1 MMWNTIGH
9 DGVVG
14 LLRRSLDEGRLAHAY
29 MITGPRH
36 LGKMALAV
44 DLAMAVNCTGQERP
58 CGECTQCDR
67 ISRGLHTDVKVV
79 EVDIDKGVTIKIDQV
94 REMQREISLAPFEG
108 ASRVVIFD
116 ESERLSEDAANALLK
131 TLEEPPDQVLMLLLA
146 SDTGAVAPTLS
157 SRCQLLELKRVSGAT
172 IVDALIRNNGVEA
185 PLADQIARIARGRPG
200 WAFRAAS
207 DPEILENLSSK
218 LEELE
223 QIVAG
228 DIEER
233 FAHAAAIASA
243 FGKDRVAGRGD
254 LDMWLDWWRDLMLVK
269 AGTPEFMT
277 HVSRLEIMRAAAA
290 KMTTAQIARAI
301 AAIGET
307 ASLMER
313 NVNSRLA
320 LEQLF
325 LSLPRSR

>member
-1 MMWNTIGH
+1 MWNTIGH
-9 DGVVG
+9 DTAVD

-29 MITGPRH
+29 MITGQRH
-36 LGKMALAV
+36 LGKMTLAL
-44 DLAMAVNCTGQERP
+44 DLAMAVNCTAPERP

-79 EVDIDKGVTIKIDQV
+79 EIDIDTGVTIKIDQV
-94 REMQREISLAPFEG
+94 LEMQREISLAPFEG

-116 ESERLSEDAANALLK
+116 ESERLTEDAANRLLK
-131 TLEEPPDQVLMLLLA
+131 TLEEPPDRVLMLLLA

-172 IVDALIRNNGVEA
+172 IVDALIRNNDVEA

-233 FAHAAAIASA
+233 FAHAAGIASA

-269 AGTPEFMT
+269 AGTPEFMI
-277 HVSRLEIMRAAAA
+277 HVSRLEIMRAASA
-290 KMTTAQIARAI
+290 KLTTEQIARAI
-301 AAIGET
+301 AAIRET

-325 LSLPRSR
+325 LSLPRPR

>member
-1 MMWNTIGH
+1 MWNTIGH
-9 DGVVG
+9 DSAVG

-44 DLAMAVNCTGQERP
+44 DLAMAVNCTGPERP

-67 ISRGLHTDVKVV
+67 VSRGLHTDVKVV
-79 EVDIDKGVTIKIDQV
+79 GVEKGVKIAIDQV

-116 ESERLSEDAANALLK
+116 ESERLSEEAANGLLK
-131 TLEEPPDQVLMLLLA
+131 TLEEPPDRVLTLLLA
-146 SDTGAVAPTLS
+146 SDTGAMAPTLW

-172 IVDALIRNNGVEA
+172 IVDALIRNHGVEA

-207 DPEILENLSSK
+207 DPEILESLSSK

-223 QIVAG
+223 EIVAG
-228 DIEER
+228 GIEER
-233 FAHAAAIASA
+233 FAHAAGIASA
-243 FGKDRVAGRGD
+243 FDKDRVAGRRD

-269 AGTPEFMT
+269 AGTPEFMI
-277 HVSRLEIMRAAAA
+277 HVSRLEIMRAASA
-290 KMTTAQIARAI
+290 KLTTEQIARAI
-301 AAIGET
+301 AAIRET

-325 LSLPRSR
+325 LSLPRPR

>member
-1 MMWNTIGH
+1 MWNTIGH
-9 DGVVG
+9 DSAVG

-44 DLAMAVNCTGQERP
+44 DLAMAVNCTGPERP

-67 ISRGLHTDVKVV
+67 VSRGLHTDVKVV
-79 EVDIDKGVTIKIDQV
+79 GVEKGVKIAIDQV

-116 ESERLSEDAANALLK
+116 ESERLSEEAANGLLK
-131 TLEEPPDQVLMLLLA
+131 TLEEPPDRVLTLLLA
-146 SDTGAVAPTLS
+146 SDTGAMAPTLW

-172 IVDALIRNNGVEA
+172 IVDALIRNHGVEA

-207 DPEILENLSSK
+207 DPEILESLSSK

-223 QIVAG
+223 EIVAG
-228 DIEER
+228 GIEER
-233 FAHAAAIASA
+233 FAHAAGIASA
-243 FGKDRVAGRGD
+243 FDKDRVAGRRD

-269 AGTPEFMT
+269 AGTPEFMI

-290 KMTTAQIARAI
+290 KLTIAQITRAI
-301 AAIGET
+301 AALGET
-307 ASLMER
+307 ASFMER

-325 LSLPRSR
+325 LSLPRPR

>member
-1 MMWNTIGH
+1 MWNTIGH
-9 DGVVG
+9 DSAVG

-44 DLAMAVNCTGQERP
+44 DLAMAVNCTGPERP

-67 ISRGLHTDVKVV
+67 VSRGLHTDVKVV
-79 EVDIDKGVTIKIDQV
+79 GVEKGVKIAIDQV

-116 ESERLSEDAANALLK
+116 ESERLSEEAANGLLK
-131 TLEEPPDQVLMLLLA
+131 TLEEPPDRVLTLLLA
-146 SDTGAVAPTLS
+146 SDTGAMAPTLS

-172 IVDALIRNNGVEA
+172 IVDALIRNHGVEA

-207 DPEILENLSSK
+207 DPEILESLSSK

-223 QIVAG
+223 EIVAG
-228 DIEER
+228 GIEER
-233 FAHAAAIASA
+233 FAHAAGIASA

-269 AGTPEFMT
+269 AGTPEFMI
-277 HVSRLEIMRAAAA
+277 HVSRLESMRAASA
-290 KMTTAQIARAI
+290 KLTTEQIARAI
-301 AAIGET
+301 AAIRET

-325 LSLPRSR
+325 LSLPRPR

>member
-1 MMWNTIGH
+1 MWNTIGH
-9 DGVVG
+9 DSAVG

-44 DLAMAVNCTGQERP
+44 DLAMAVNCTGPERP

-67 ISRGLHTDVKVV
+67 VSRGLHTDVKVV
-79 EVDIDKGVTIKIDQV
+79 GVEKGVKIAIDQV

-116 ESERLSEDAANALLK
+116 ESERLSEEAANGLLK
-131 TLEEPPDQVLMLLLA
+131 TLEEPPDRVLTLLLA
-146 SDTGAVAPTLS
+146 SDTGAMAPTLS

-172 IVDALIRNNGVEA
+172 IVDALIRKYGIEA

-207 DPEILENLSSK
+207 DPEILESLSSK

-233 FAHAAAIASA
+233 FAHAASIASV
-243 FGKDRVAGRGD
+243 FDKDRVAGRGD

-269 AGTPEFMT
+269 ADTPEFMI

-290 KMTTAQIARAI
+290 KMTIAQIARAI
-301 AAIGET
+301 AAIRET
-307 ASLMER
+307 TSLMER

-325 LSLPRSR
+325 LTVPRPR